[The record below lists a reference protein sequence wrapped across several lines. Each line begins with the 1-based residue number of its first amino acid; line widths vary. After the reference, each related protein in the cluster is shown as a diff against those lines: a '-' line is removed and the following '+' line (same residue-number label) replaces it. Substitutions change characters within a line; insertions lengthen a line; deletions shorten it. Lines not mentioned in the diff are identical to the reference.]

1 MAETMQHL
9 SALADE
15 IGPRPATSD
24 AESRAASYIE
34 SVFVA
39 RGLEPEIQ
47 EFDAPRTYS
56 WAFVIYHLL
65 SIAAAVCAGTWLLDG
80 KLVWPMVA
88 VSALVAFVLWFDLD
102 TRWGLSRIMPKG
114 PSQNVIARHLPKQ
127 RRGEKLKRIVIVAHY
142 DSARSSLAFSPGM
155 VGQFPLT
162 FGLMKASTFAI
173 PVVLLV
179 SALPLPGPTAIH
191 TYLWWL
197 ALAFG
202 AYLLIPLFINV
213 QREIGM
219 PFVDGAN
226 DNASGVTAMLGVLHN
241 LVSEPD
247 PNRFATSQFNPIR
260 RGPEAAA
267 EMGVVPEGSLLNYT
281 PVGGR
286 DAATELPED
295 FEWVDPEKQADREP
309 SGGQGSFLEFGTIEF
324 GAVGEGSRE
333 SRDRLAERSGER
345 PSERPVERPRE
356 RATRAETPARSV
368 ERDRTPV
375 PERTPAPGP
384 DRPFERMRRERSDHD
399 EFAAALSGDEEPLPG
414 ESGSESAAPSIEA
427 GEPAARPKR
436 KGGLL
441 GGLGRRAKKED
452 DAGVKDWLGVDDGFD
467 ARKAGSEIGSWDN
480 FGNDDDDDG
489 IGWKGGWAGD
499 DPIGDDEFAANE
511 AARIRRRVTE
521 SNDRELTEKEVWFV
535 ATGAEEVGTAGM
547 EAFLAA
553 YGDDIGDA
561 LIINIDNVGAG
572 QLSWVTSEGMARRY
586 RANQRLIG
594 LAKRVSREQEIL
606 VKPRAY
612 HGLSTDATAA
622 LARGFKAM
630 TLMGFD
636 HNGVPV
642 NWHWA
647 SDTSANIE
655 PEMIERV
662 TELVTGMIRQA

>member
-65 SIAAAVCAGTWLLDG
+65 TIASAVCAGKWLLEG
-80 KLVWPMVA
+80 RLAWPAVA
-88 VSALVAFVLWFDLD
+88 LSAIVAFVLWLDLD

-114 PSQNVIARHLPKQ
+114 PSQNVIARHVPKQ
-127 RRGEKLKRIVIVAHY
+127 RRGEKLKRVIIVAHY
-142 DSARSSLAFSPGM
+142 DSARASLAFSPSM

-162 FGLMKASTFAI
+162 FALMKFSTFAI
-173 PVVLLV
+173 PVLLLGI
-179 SALPLPGPTAIH
+179 AAPLPGPMLD
-191 TYLWWL
+191 TYVWWL
-197 ALAFG
+197 ALAFA

-213 QREIGM
+213 HREIAM

-247 PNRFATSQFNPIR
+247 TSRFVTSQFTPIR

-267 EMGVVPEGSLLNYT
+267 ETGVVPEGSLLNYT
-281 PVGGR
+281 PAGGR
-286 DAATELPED
+286 DANTELPDD
-295 FEWVDPEKQADREP
+295 FQWVEPEEQMGRQP
-309 SGGQGSFLEFGTIEF
+309 TSGQGSFLEFGTIEF

-333 SRDRLAERSGER
+333 SRDRLAER
-345 PSERPVERPRE
+345 
-356 RATRAETPARSV
+356 PARSR
-368 ERDRTPV
+368 EA
-375 PERTPAPGP
+375 ERTPEPEIPA
-384 DRPFERMRRERSDHD
+384 DRPYERMRRERAPLDD
-399 EFAAALSGDEEPLPG
+399 FTAGILDEEAPLPG
-414 ESGSESAAPSIEA
+414 GSGVSTEAPSIEA

-436 KGGLL
+436 SGGLL
-441 GGLGRRAKKED
+441 GGLGRRAKKEE
-452 DAGVKDWLGVDDGFD
+452 DADVKDWLGVDDEFD

-480 FGNDDDDDG
+480 FDKDDDDDAG
-489 IGWKGGWAGD
+489 GLGWKGGWAGD
-499 DPIGDDEFAANE
+499 DPIGDDDFAANE

-521 SNDRELTEKEVWFV
+521 SNNRDLTEKEVWFV

-553 YGDDIGDA
+553 YGEDLRDA
-561 LIINIDNVGAG
+561 FIINIDNVGAG
-572 QLSWVTSEGMARRY
+572 QLSWVTAEGMARRY

-606 VKPRAY
+606 VKPRVY
-612 HGLSTDATAA
+612 KGLSTDATPA
-622 LARGFKAM
+622 LARGFKAL

-642 NWHWA
+642 NWHWS

-662 TELVTGMIRQA
+662 TELVTGMIREA